1 MVSKIRIVEAERALS
16 IIQSRFLVQIE
27 GRMIS
32 TAGPRIGT
40 YLRIVIILL
49 DVKIV
54 CDFSFLFK
62 SC

>member
-1 MVSKIRIVEAERALS
+1 MVSKIRIVEAERAHSFIRDLGS
-16 IIQSRFLVQIE
+16 DRRKDQH
-27 GRMIS
+27 

-54 CDFSFLFK
+54 RK
-62 SC
+62 